1 LLRAVS
7 SMSFRRSRDIN
18 LTDILTTII
27 NDIINRTSLFSHVD
41 INRLLV
47 CIAYNRQRGRGGT
60 FGKLVPLKFKGGLD
74 VVHYRGEYYSMPRIF
89 HRGKRLLYLVYF
101 YIPMFFN
108 LSPQEK
114 LAVIFH
120 ELFHINPDFNGDIR
134 RLGNAGS
141 IHGYSRITFNS
152 LFERELVSFCE
163 YVRGAPSIDFLGMN
177 AEYLKKSYSR
187 VYGQRMKLPK
197 PVIVR

>member
-1 LLRAVS
+1 
-7 SMSFRRSRDIN
+7 MDIN
-18 LTDILTTII
+18 LTDLLTNII
-27 NDIINRTSLFSHVD
+27 KEIIHRTSLFSHVD

-60 FGKLVPLKFKGGLD
+60 FGKLVPLKFEGGLD
-74 VVHYRGEYYSMPRIF
+74 VVHYQGEYYSMPKIF

-108 LSPQEK
+108 LSPREK
-114 LAVIFH
+114 LSVIFH

-134 RLGNAGS
+134 RLGNTGTS
-141 IHGYSRITFNS
+141 HGYSRDKFNS
-152 LFERELVSFCE
+152 LFEEELVSFCE
-163 YVRGAPSIDFLGMN
+163 YIRNTPSIDFLGMN
-177 AEYLKKSYSR
+177 AEHLKESYSR

>member
-1 LLRAVS
+1 
-7 SMSFRRSRDIN
+7 
-18 LTDILTTII
+18 
-27 NDIINRTSLFSHVD
+27 
-41 INRLLV
+41 
-47 CIAYNRQRGRGGT
+47 
-60 FGKLVPLKFKGGLD
+60 
-74 VVHYRGEYYSMPRIF
+74 
-89 HRGKRLLYLVYF
+89 
-101 YIPMFFN
+101 MFFN
-108 LSPQEK
+108 LSPQEQ

-141 IHGYSRITFNS
+141 IHGYSKITFNS